1 MLVEAKPF
9 VRVLWLWA
17 LTTKAPAATDPMD
30 LPPQLIAGCIS
41 NLQLIWAEHRGSA
54 ASVSFPW
61 ELSFIPVTVHSR
73 ISQGQSSCLGVQ
85 CQHEFPSFF
94 LESFFPLSF
103 LLTSFLFLTGLLGKK
118 FTKALPCDLV
128 FLSQSCWPENS
139 SVIWILTPSAHAGV
153 LSCQFLCFFCTLSAE
168 LLLHALSCAQ
178 LSSSQGQ
185 VPTVR
190 THCCVSS
197 IFFPADNH
205 ICSAPKME
213 EGCYFFFHV
222 KGTWGKVT
230 LRWEF
235 VSSVLCTRE
244 RSCQVYVVDWNTD
257 IWSHP

>member
-1 MLVEAKPF
+1 MGTDHKSPSCHWPHGSPTSVDCRMHF
-9 VRVLWLWA
+9 Q
-17 LTTKAPAATDPMD
+17 PAVD
-30 LPPQLIAGCIS
+30 LGRAQRLSC
-41 NLQLIWAEHRGSA
+41 
-54 ASVSFPW
+54 FC
-61 ELSFIPVTVHSR
+61 ELSLRAQFHSCNSPFKNLPRAIFLSWSSVPTWISFILS
-73 ISQGQSSCLGVQ
+73 GV
-85 CQHEFPSFF
+85 F
-94 LESFFPLSF
+94 LSSF
-103 LLTSFLFLTGLLGKK
+103 LSPYLFSLPDWLAWKK